1 MHGCSSTSVPIVNA
15 EVDSMGRVVEGGVGI
30 ANRTSPLKA
39 AIEKV
44 QAEIRQEYGVRD
56 ERKRELEFLERGG
69 NPLDFKLGNG
79 ASVSVQSTSIT
90 DLHPDQIVTSEA
102 KGSFAF
108 TASPHGDSVESSGRP
123 GATPCEPNSA
133 DNLMLFDAEQ
143 ELSEGGRSFLH
154 PSRSAVVPSD
164 QSFQIDGNHKTK
176 EHGDTAAFGL
186 PRKAYKRRYRSR
198 PNRDGARSGSMD
210 VNPTR
215 GYHASSIPSRHG
227 PRDAQG
233 LVSDTENQHIS
244 LDPKPTSSIDG
255 TLHKTV
261 SADGQHDM
269 ELDGLKSVE
278 STKDLIKGVPV
289 DATLDV
295 IASINSH
302 DEQGNQQSLSGP
314 AKTPNQIGSSR
325 LEAIQATEEMNSA
338 IVGCQTSVT
347 DTKVENKSSSCQ
359 INGFCRKGGDE
370 KTNDAQNSSAP
381 CSINMLGSESSCT
394 RTSLSIAGKNDIEMC
409 TGTMNVDSNG
419 DLKNRTSEDVTPAI
433 ESDKFVKEK
442 KDTAG
447 TDSSTLVNKETAC
460 HIQQENGFRLQPEEE
475 SERDKYAFISE
486 VKDKVIEVCGSIRS
500 ESGRKSMDP
509 LVENTGPQIET
520 SYDVRRQDCIDVS
533 DSGLHDSRFLPRVS
547 NVSTEAQTSS
557 GPDSRFASKI
567 DEDSILKEAKIIEA
581 KRKRIA
587 ELSIVTN
594 PTEIRWKSH
603 WNYVLEE
610 MAWLANDF
618 AQERIWKIAAA
629 AQISFRVA
637 VTCRLRKQEGSGMVA
652 ETVAHTLAKAVMEF
666 WHAMDTNKEL
676 EQRRQKNGA
685 VSVQAYAVRFLKYNK
700 HNVMDD
706 QADVPLTPDRI
717 SDSGILDQSYSWE
730 DNLTE
735 ENLFY
740 TVPTGAMTTYRKSI
754 ESLVAQC
761 ERNGVATKEEV
772 ETSACDVA
780 AESQDNAF
788 DEDEGETSTYNM
800 SVVFEGSKSSGYGQK
815 KRKHLTHAY
824 GARSYEMGSDLLPMH
839 CAENKVVTQQSA
851 LLTKRPGGSL
861 NVSIPTKRVRTASRR
876 VIGPF
881 NAGSSG
887 FQMPN
892 KTDASSGDTNSFQ
905 DDQSTLRGGLVVP
918 NSLEV
923 ESAADFEKQLP
934 FESAE
939 VSTKP
944 KKKKK
949 AKHLSAT
956 YEQRWQVDSSFQNE
970 QFPRDHLKKRS
981 DSHQLEY
988 NGNTGLLGQ
997 PMIKKPKIM
1006 RQSQDNSF
1014 DNMPPSG
1021 GSVPSPVASQISN
1034 MSNPNKFIKM
1044 LGGRDRG
1051 RKAKAVKMPSGQPGS
1066 GSPWSLF
1073 EDQALVV
1080 LAHDLGP
1087 NWELVS
1093 DAINSTLHF
1102 KCIFRKAKECKERH
1116 NFLMDRTSGDG
1127 ADSAEDSGSSQ
1138 PYPSTLPGI
1147 PKGSAR
1153 QLFQRLQ
1160 GPMEED
1166 MLKSHF
1172 EKIIMIGQK
1181 QRHRKTQDPRQLQQP
1196 HSSHT
1201 TALSQVCPNNLNGG
1215 PILTPLDLCD
1225 PAISGPDILSLGYQG
1240 PHSSGLAIPN
1250 QGTLTPMLPASGA
1263 SSVLQ
1268 GSPNMMIGSNFSSSP
1283 GPLSSS
1289 ASRDARYVVPRSGSV
1304 SADEQQRV
1312 QQYNQM
1318 IPGRNIPQPNISVPG
1333 AVPGTDRG
1341 VRILP
1346 GANGMGMMPG
1356 VNRGMPMARPGLQG
1370 IPSSSMVNSGSMVS
1384 PGMSSANMHTGV
1396 GASQG
1401 SSMLRPR
1408 EALHMMRP
1416 GPSQD
1421 SQRQMMVPDLQMP
1434 GNGQGMSQFGGLS
1447 SPFPNQS
1454 ASPPVSSYPVHHQ
1467 PSHPISPQQPQ
1478 VLSPH
1483 HPHFQGSANHGPS
1496 PQQQA
1501 YAIRLAKERHLQQRL
1516 LQQQPQQQQQQF
1528 AASNSLMPH
1537 VQSQPQLPISSAMQN
1552 SSQVKAQTSSPPV
1565 SLSPLTSTPMNSM
1578 PQHQQKHQTP
1588 TQGAVRNAQAL
1599 GSGLSTQ
1606 TSKQRQRQQHQL
1618 SQANRQHPQQRQQL
1632 QAQQQAKFAKGVG
1645 RGNLMMHQNIPTE
1658 SSVLNG
1664 VSTNPGNQCSEKGEP
1679 ATHLVQ
1685 NQGLYTTT
1693 SALNTVQPT
1702 RHATSQSPSQ
1712 SLPQQKMY
1720 SSQGSSSSKH
1730 LQMTSQS
1737 DSSCQGQVPPVA
1749 PPVLSTGPQS
1759 GPSAAI
1765 AGSNHLQAPPH
1776 QKLLN
1781 QHQSARVVQTNRQI
1795 NSDPSTKPQGRD
1807 PVTDQHPTI
1816 SSADMDTMTAL
1827 PQTCNT
1833 ATNVVQIVSPPSA
1846 HQRHASE
1853 PLLDS
1858 NALNSPANL
1867 SPSVSMP
1874 SNSSESVPQGGKG
1887 LAQRPSA
1894 SLPTRNDVSAQWQKQ
1909 HQSQGQQPHSPVPP
1923 PQQPPVHTQQQAQL
1937 LQAGN
1942 GNLYGRSS
1950 DPDRKETP
1958 ADCGDKDWSC
1968 PCRVNIPLR

>member
-30 ANRTSPLKA
+30 ANRTSPLKE

-44 QAEIRQEYGVRD
+44 QAELRQEYGARD

-90 DLHPDQIVTSEA
+90 NLHPDQIVTSEA

-108 TASPHGDSVESSGRP
+108 TASPHGDSVESSDRP
-123 GATPCEPNSA
+123 RATPCEPNSA

-143 ELSEGGRSFLH
+143 EFSEGGRSFLH
-154 PSRSAVVPSD
+154 PSRSTVVPSD
-164 QSFQIDGNHKTK
+164 QSFHTDGNRKTQ
-176 EHGDTAAFGL
+176 EHGDSVAFEL

-198 PNRDGARSGSMD
+198 PNRDGARSGSTD

-227 PRDAQG
+227 PRDVQG
-233 LVSDTENQHIS
+233 LASDAENQHVS
-244 LDPKPTSSIDG
+244 LDPKPTSLIDG
-255 TLHKTV
+255 NLHKTV
-261 SADGQHDM
+261 SGDGQPDM

-278 STKDLIKGVPV
+278 STKDLIKDVPV
-289 DATLDV
+289 DAALDV
-295 IASINSH
+295 IAPRNSH
-302 DEQGNQQSLSGP
+302 DEQGNQQSLSG
-314 AKTPNQIGSSR
+314 AGKTPNQIDSSR
-325 LEAIQATEEMNSA
+325 TEAIQAIEEMNSV
-338 IVGCQTSVT
+338 IVGGETSAT
-347 DTKVENKSSSCQ
+347 DTVENQSSSCQ
-359 INGFCRKGGDE
+359 INGFSRKKVDE

-381 CSINMLGSESSCT
+381 RSINMLGSESFCT
-394 RTSLSIAGKNDIEMC
+394 RTSVSIAGKNDIEMC

-419 DLKNRTSEDVTPAI
+419 NLKNPTLQVVAPAV

-447 TDSSTLVNKETAC
+447 IDGSTLVNKETASQ
-460 HIQQENGFRLQPEEE
+460 IQQENGFRLQPEEE
-475 SERDKYAFISE
+475 SDRDKYAFISE
-486 VKDKVIEVCGSIRS
+486 VKNKEVEGVEVGGSTRS

-520 SYDVRRQDCIDVS
+520 SYDVRRQDSIDVS
-533 DSGLHDSRFLPRVS
+533 DSGHHDSRFLPRVS
-547 NVSTEAQTSS
+547 NVSIEAQTSS

-567 DEDSILKEAKIIEA
+567 DEDSILKEAQIIEA

-594 PTEIRWKSH
+594 PAEIHRKSH
-603 WNYVLEE
+603 WGYVLEE

-629 AQISFRVA
+629 SQISYRVA
-637 VTCRLRKQEGSGMVA
+637 VTCRLRKQEKGSGMVA
-652 ETVAHTLAKAVMEF
+652 NTVAHTLAKAVMEF
-666 WHAMDTNKEL
+666 WHAVPM
-676 EQRRQKNGA
+676 
-685 VSVQAYAVRFLKYNK
+685 
-700 HNVMDD
+700 
-706 QADVPLTPDRI
+706 PLTPDRI

-740 TVPTGAMTTYRKSI
+740 TVPTGAMETYRKSI
-754 ESLVAQC
+754 ESLVVQC
-761 ERNGVATKEEV
+761 ERNGVTMQEEV
-772 ETSACDVA
+772 ETSACDAA
-780 AESQDNAF
+780 AESQENAF

-800 SVVFEGSKSSGYGQK
+800 SVVFEGSKSSRYGQK

-839 CAENKVVTQQSA
+839 CAENKVVNQQSA
-851 LLTKRPGGSL
+851 LLAKRPGGSL

-881 NAGSSG
+881 NAGASG
-887 FQMPN
+887 FQLPN

-918 NSLEV
+918 NSSEV
-923 ESAADFEKQLP
+923 ESAADFERQLP

-949 AKHLSAT
+949 AKHLNA
-956 YEQRWQVDSSFQNE
+956 EQRWQVDSCFQNE

-988 NGNTGLLGQ
+988 NGTSGLLGQ
-997 PMIKKPKIM
+997 PMIKKPKIV

-1021 GSVPSPVASQISN
+1021 GSVPSP
-1034 MSNPNKFIKM
+1034 
-1044 LGGRDRG
+1044 
-1051 RKAKAVKMPSGQPGS
+1051 MPSGQPGS

-1138 PYPSTLPGI
+1138 PYSSTLPGI

-1181 QRHRKTQDPRQLQQP
+1181 RHRKTQVSSLNRMYYCRISRCLNMLEQFLLRAYTCFSDPRQLQQP

-1225 PAISGPDILSLGYQG
+1225 AAISGPDMLSLGYQG

-1250 QGTLTPMLPASGA
+1250 QGTFTPMLPASGA

-1283 GPLSSS
+1283 GPLNSS
-1289 ASRDARYVVPRSGSV
+1289 ASKDARYVVPRSGSV
-1304 SADEQQRV
+1304 SADEQQRI
-1312 QQYNQM
+1312 QLYNQM
-1318 IPGRNIPQPNISVPG
+1318 IPGRNIPQPSISLPG
-1333 AVPGTDRG
+1333 ALPGTDRG

-1346 GANGMGMMPG
+1346 GGNGMGMMPN

-1370 IPSSSMVNSGSMVS
+1370 IPSSSTVNSGSMVS

-1396 GASQG
+1396 SAGQG

-1421 SQRQMMVPDLQMP
+1421 SQRQMMVADLQMP
-1434 GNGQGMSQFGGLS
+1434 GNSQGMSQFGGLS

-1454 ASPPVSSYPVHHQ
+1454 ASPPVSS
-1467 PSHPISPQQPQ
+1467 
-1478 VLSPH
+1478 
-1483 HPHFQGSANHGPS
+1483 
-1496 PQQQA
+1496 
-1501 YAIRLAKERHLQQRL
+1501 
-1516 LQQQPQQQQQQF
+1516 
-1528 AASNSLMPH
+1528 
-1537 VQSQPQLPISSAMQN
+1537 
-1552 SSQVKAQTSSPPV
+1552 
-1565 SLSPLTSTPMNSM
+1565 
-1578 PQHQQKHQTP
+1578 
-1588 TQGAVRNAQAL
+1588 
-1599 GSGLSTQ
+1599 
-1606 TSKQRQRQQHQL
+1606 
-1618 SQANRQHPQQRQQL
+1618 
-1632 QAQQQAKFAKGVG
+1632 
-1645 RGNLMMHQNIPTE
+1645 
-1658 SSVLNG
+1658 
-1664 VSTNPGNQCSEKGEP
+1664 
-1679 ATHLVQ
+1679 
-1685 NQGLYTTT
+1685 
-1693 SALNTVQPT
+1693 
-1702 RHATSQSPSQ
+1702 
-1712 SLPQQKMY
+1712 
-1720 SSQGSSSSKH
+1720 
-1730 LQMTSQS
+1730 
-1737 DSSCQGQVPPVA
+1737 
-1749 PPVLSTGPQS
+1749 
-1759 GPSAAI
+1759 
-1765 AGSNHLQAPPH
+1765 
-1776 QKLLN
+1776 
-1781 QHQSARVVQTNRQI
+1781 
-1795 NSDPSTKPQGRD
+1795 
-1807 PVTDQHPTI
+1807 
-1816 SSADMDTMTAL
+1816 
-1827 PQTCNT
+1827 
-1833 ATNVVQIVSPPSA
+1833 
-1846 HQRHASE
+1846 
-1853 PLLDS
+1853 
-1858 NALNSPANL
+1858 
-1867 SPSVSMP
+1867 
-1874 SNSSESVPQGGKG
+1874 
-1887 LAQRPSA
+1887 
-1894 SLPTRNDVSAQWQKQ
+1894 
-1909 HQSQGQQPHSPVPP
+1909 
-1923 PQQPPVHTQQQAQL
+1923 
-1937 LQAGN
+1937 
-1942 GNLYGRSS
+1942 
-1950 DPDRKETP
+1950 
-1958 ADCGDKDWSC
+1958 
-1968 PCRVNIPLR
+1968 